1 MAWKINQATDE
12 DPSTRGR
19 NGEIV
24 FVALSAA
31 LLLWQLYKWSQGLAT
46 IQRSS
51 GPCRLP
57 FARLRNFWGRR
68 GPLYYVLSA
77 MSLLLLIEACIDV
90 TVPHIS

>member
-31 LLLWQLYKWSQGLAT
+31 LLLWQLYKWSQGSAT

-51 GPCRLP
+51 GPAAFLLLG
-57 FARLRNFWGRR
+57 LRNLLGRG

-90 TVPHIS
+90 TVPQIS